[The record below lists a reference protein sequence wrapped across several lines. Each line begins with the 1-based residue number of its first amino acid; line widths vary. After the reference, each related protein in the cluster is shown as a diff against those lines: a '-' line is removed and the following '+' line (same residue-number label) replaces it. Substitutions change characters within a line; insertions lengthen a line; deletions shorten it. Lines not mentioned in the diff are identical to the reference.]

1 MNAEWQQTRFISY
14 MIACT
19 VTEPD
24 KREHIFD
31 FLPLKGD
38 PSAEER
44 MKKQKEQYD
53 KLIEEQRQFTEMV
66 RQEMAADKKK

>member
-1 MNAEWQQTRFISY
+1 